1 MNSERTTMAK
11 GFAFGAL
18 AGGTIG
24 ALLALLYAPTSGKEL
39 RINLK
44 EKTNKLLS
52 EAEEILEKAKTRA
65 STSVGEAKK
74 KLAEEKSRLQDVVYA
89 DFDAYEQ
96 EGHHFENK
104 TECQLCY

>member
-1 MNSERTTMAK
+1 MTMNSERTTMAK

-39 RINLK
+39 RINVK

-52 EAEEILEKAKTRA
+52 EAEAILEKAKTR
-65 STSVGEAKK
+65 TTESVDEARKV
-74 KLAEEKSRLQDVVYA
+74 LGEEKARVSGAVKAGIDA
-89 DFDAYEQ
+89 FDQ
-96 EGHHFENK
+96 ELH
-104 TECQLCY
+104 QS